1 MFLKIYQNTYLLAFE
16 FLNLNKT
23 NVMRLTKSIASKLIV
38 QNSTLDAYLI
48 QLKLN
53 ETKRKRENYE
63 ETIIDKLISKK

>member
-1 MFLKIYQNTYLLAFE
+1 
-16 FLNLNKT
+16 
-23 NVMRLTKSIASKLIV
+23 MRLTKSIASKLIV